1 MRVFDV
7 VFGYSP
13 VEFYDGAFGFYGF
26 LEEVAGAVIEICRGD
41 QQAHAEQRDDIFD
54 ESQCFQPDSPAIFLK
69 SGSPAPASRQ
79 PHYPDLSVIREGAPQ
94 VNRLRQP
101 VVMARMVRYAMR

>member
-26 LEEVAGAVIEICRGD
+26 LEEVAGAVVEICRGD

-54 ESQCFQPDSPAIFLK
+54 ESQCFHPDSPAIFLK
-69 SGSPAPASRQ
+69 SGSPAPASRRGS
-79 PHYPDLSVIREGAPQ
+79 HIILIYPEFGRGHRRRTGCGSRW
-94 VNRLRQP
+94 
-101 VVMARMVRYAMR
+101 